1 MGEMIRIEENF
12 GNWTQSWRLMGV
24 RTQLWLKIEGERYV
38 GLSAAECCGN
48 VTFALKTN
56 CTRNV
61 WLIKSVKAQCMC
73 GKA

>member
-1 MGEMIRIEENF
+1 MGEMIVIEENF
-12 GNWTQSWRLMGV
+12 GNWTQRWRLMGV
-24 RTQLWLKIEGERYV
+24 RTWLRLKIEGECYV
-38 GLSAAECCGN
+38 GLSAAECYGN

-56 CTRNV
+56 CTQNV

>member
-1 MGEMIRIEENF
+1 MGEMIVIEENF
-12 GNWTQSWRLMGV
+12 GNWTQRWRLMGV
-24 RTQLWLKIEGERYV
+24 RTWFRLKIERECYV
-38 GLSAAECCGN
+38 GLSAAECYGN

-61 WLIKSVKAQCMC
+61 WLIRSVKAQRMC